1 METTKERRAEL
12 KALFHYERRRV
23 PKKSCHSCYFHDVY
37 DRCEK
42 MRMHVDDEDI
52 CTGWKGTHHREPNDY
67 VIVKERICSGC
78 AGTGVVP
85 AVDGQG
91 SGTGQC
97 EGCPGCF
104 HGYR

>member
-1 METTKERRAEL
+1 
-12 KALFHYERRRV
+12 
-23 PKKSCHSCYFHDVY
+23 
-37 DRCEK
+37 
-42 MRMHVDDEDI
+42 
-52 CTGWKGTHHREPNDY
+52 
-67 VIVKERICSGC
+67 
-78 AGTGVVP
+78 VP